1 MNTLRDERTPV
12 VVFMILTFAISWSA
26 WGVVVASRAG
36 YASGINLALFLL
48 GGFGPAIAALLMRLV
63 FGRRPA
69 PPVVG
74 AVRRPVVFWMPL
86 ALLLGAG
93 PSLVAALVG
102 SAFGEGPI
110 ASVTAQIIAGYGG
123 LVPAILVLMVAGPL
137 SEEPGWRGFAY
148 PRIRRRFSRLQT
160 ATLLGLIWAAWHLP
174 LFFIGGTSQNETGLW
189 TVGFVFFIVSCLPQT
204 YLLGHVYERG
214 GVAAAVALHFALN
227 ASAVL
232 LQVSQPVENLI
243 ALTVTAGLVVFAE
256 RRLRRDKSVSTAY
269 S

>member
-1 MNTLRDERTPV
+1 M
-12 VVFMILTFAISWSA
+12 MLTFTISWSA
-26 WGVVVASRAG
+26 WGVVAASGAG
-36 YASGINLALFLL
+36 YARGINLALFLL

-63 FGRRPA
+63 FNRRRA
-69 PPVVG
+69 PPITG
-74 AVRRPVVFWMPL
+74 TLRRPVIFWLPL

-93 PSLVAALVG
+93 PYLVAALVG
-102 SAFGEGPI
+102 SAFGEGPVS
-110 ASVTAQIIAGYGG
+110 SVAAKIIAGYGG

-148 PRIRRRFSRLQT
+148 PRLRRRFSRLQT
-160 ATLLGLIWAAWHLP
+160 AALLGLVWAAWHLP

-189 TVGFVFFIVSCLPQT
+189 TVGFVFFVVSCLPQT

-227 ASAVL
+227 ASAGL
-232 LQVSQPVENLI
+232 LQVSQPIENLV
-243 ALTVTAGLVVFAE
+243 ALAVTAGLVVLLE
-256 RRLRRDKSVSTAY
+256 QRLRRIKSASNAY